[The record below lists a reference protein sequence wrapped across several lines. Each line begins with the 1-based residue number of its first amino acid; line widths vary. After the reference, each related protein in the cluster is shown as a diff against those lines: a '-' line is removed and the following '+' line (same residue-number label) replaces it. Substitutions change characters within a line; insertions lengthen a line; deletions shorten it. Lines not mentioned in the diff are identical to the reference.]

1 MRPGRLSVWFLL
13 TTRARRWAPPRAAL
27 TRWWPSTDP
36 ASSLQGATTAR
47 YPCSSIFFLKKL
59 YVRPLSLQRLRL
71 GCSLSV
77 YDPARADRQPAGAF
91 KSSSTRRNGTS
102 TVLNTRV
109 TLYMHGAFH
118 WAPHR
123 CYMPHRHVCPKNPK
137 KGAELFVTP
146 PRSQALHNTLFG
158 SVTTPFLPRT
168 TSHSTQSRWEA
179 AGSPPVAPGKL
190 QEVVHPTRKAAG
202 SSPPHPGGRG
212 KSPAAPGKLREVTR
226 LTREAVGSQEWLS
239 AVSGASPY
247 RPKTAFRREVV
258 RKVDLG
264 TSINN
269 QYDSSCLRDDDFA
282 QRIFISRY
290 MKNCTNDW
298 NKGTR

>member
-1 MRPGRLSVWFLL
+1 MENREFPRLKRGIFGLARCAQEPRPGGG
-13 TTRARRWAPPRAAL
+13 PE
-27 TRWWPSTDP
+27 
-36 ASSLQGATTAR
+36 
-47 YPCSSIFFLKKL
+47 PCSSIFFLKKL

-212 KSPAAPGKLREVTR
+212 KSPAAPGKLRATR

-264 TSINN
+264 TSINTTRRALHMLYIALCSADN
-269 QYDSSCLRDDDFA
+269 IPSPYSEIGY
-282 QRIFISRY
+282 IFVSASPFFSLKI
-290 MKNCTNDW
+290 
-298 NKGTR
+298 

>member
-1 MRPGRLSVWFLL
+1 MPRCGFGTRVQRLKFGKSGIPQAETWHFWTGQMRPG
-13 TTRARRWAPPRAAL
+13 AAAGRRPR
-27 TRWWPSTDP
+27 TVPR
-36 ASSLQGATTAR
+36 
-47 YPCSSIFFLKKL
+47 CSSIFFKKKL

-212 KSPAAPGKLREVTR
+212 KSPAAPGKLRDLWLREVTR

-264 TSINN
+264 TSIN
-269 QYDSSCLRDDDFA
+269 
-282 QRIFISRY
+282 
-290 MKNCTNDW
+290 T
-298 NKGTR
+298 TRRALHCGQHPESLFGNWLYIR